1 MSTVTAPARRATAV
15 KLDLKAQ
22 LKPLYTAAVGE
33 TKSIDPGEQHYL
45 MIDGKGD
52 PNTSPAFQTAVEVLF
67 SVSYHLKFSMKKSTG
82 VDYGVMP
89 LEGLWWAEDMSTF
102 SVQDKTNWLWTMMIL
117 QPAFMTQEMFEA
129 SRRAVADKKKLPVE
143 ALRYELLA
151 EGTCAQ
157 IMHVGP
163 FATEPATIQALHQW
177 IEAAGKHRTGK
188 HHEIYLN
195 DFRRT
200 APARLKTI
208 LRQPYG

>member
-117 QPAFMTQEMFEA
+117 QPAFITQEMFEA
-129 SRRAVADKKKLPVE
+129 SRRAIADKKKLPVE

-177 IEAAGKHRTGK
+177 IEAAGKRRTGK